1 MGQKINSAAKA
12 SKNMF
17 SKLRIENLPFD
28 MVKVRDSFSS
38 HADGIWDV
46 NVAQFDP
53 SLFGILQVRKCLTLA
68 HSSFPAFSQEPHP
81 QIRPRRSGR
90 WRAAV
95 WLRPM
100 LGTAGL

>member
-28 MVKVRDSFSS
+28 MIKVRDSFSS

-53 SLFGILQVRKCLTLA
+53 SLFGMFQVMRSTLA
-68 HSSFPAFSQEPHP
+68 HSACLASAQEPP
-81 QIRPRRSGR
+81 QQIRPRRSGR
-90 WRAAV
+90 LRAAV

-100 LGTAGL
+100 LAIAGL